1 MDIKINLE
9 NIQTLTDFKRNA
21 KDYLERIKS
30 TKSPLVLTVNGKAEV
45 VVHEAQ
51 AFQQMIDKLAR
62 LEEELE
68 KFKLEALRSQID
80 IGIKQLESGQYTEYN
95 DESLWLFLQI
105 LKYEGRKNWLTA
117 ILYESISDFYP
128 SSARY

>member
-9 NIQTLTDFKRNA
+9 NIQTLTHFKRNA

-68 KFKLEALRSQID
+68 KFKLEALRSHID

-95 DESLWLFLQI
+95 DESLSAFFC
-105 LKYEGRKNWLTA
+105 KY
-117 ILYESISDFYP
+117 
-128 SSARY
+128 

>member
-21 KDYLERIKS
+21 KDYLERIKT

-62 LEEELE
+62 LEEELQ
-68 KFKLEALRSQID
+68 KLKLEALRSQID

-95 DESLWLFLQI
+95 DESVSAFFANIKAREQEKL
-105 LKYEGRKNWLTA
+105 A
-117 ILYESISDFYP
+117 DSD
-128 SSARY
+128 SV